1 MNASFHRYGE
11 KLRRVQFFGSL
22 NIKGNVIRHI
32 FDVPTSIWIQIPILS
47 YIACAFEAKQ
57 MIFTIVH
64 IKHDEAYGIQMLDNH
79 HRVHLISID
88 TNGISSRIGEFR
100 YLLTKVFY
108 LYE

>member
-11 KLRRVQFFGSL
+11 KLRRVQFLGSL
-22 NIKGNVIRHI
+22 NIKGDVIRHI
-32 FDVPTSIWIQIPILS
+32 FDISTSIGIQIPILS

-88 TNGISSRIGEFR
+88 TNSISARIGEFR
-100 YLLTKVFY
+100 QLYAKVLYFY
-108 LYE
+108 E